1 MRYLFFFSDSP
12 INSGFFGMS
21 LRNSTK
27 LFTFYLFLLRVFII
41 TNIYTYLH
49 EYFDDNQKN
58 APYPYVLPTRLV
70 ILINN
75 SIYGISLIM
84 LFISS
89 FSNKRIVLA
98 FLGNVIGSINVL
110 VNILMNVY
118 YISIEKP
125 EMDFR
130 FKYFEN
136 FVTGYVLIYISILEV
151 FLHYFLHSFCINLL
165 LENYTILDYVERDGS
180 ATDNILINRISSSI
194 NSIELEQKFEFQLSV
209 IK

>member
-21 LRNSTK
+21 LRNSSK
-27 LFTFYLFLLRVFII
+27 LFSIYLFLLRVFII
-41 TNIYTYLH
+41 INIYTYLN
-49 EYFDDNQKN
+49 EFFNENQN
-58 APYPYVLPTRLV
+58 SSLYPYVLSTRLV

-75 SIYGISLIM
+75 FIHGLSLII

-98 FLGNVIGSINVL
+98 FLGNVIGSINIL
-110 VNILMNVY
+110 ISILLNIY

-136 FVTGYVLIYISILEV
+136 FVTGYIFIYISILDV

-165 LENYTILDYVERDGS
+165 LGNYEILDSVEKDASYRELS
-180 ATDNILINRISSSI
+180 FINNILSKSNS
-194 NSIELEQKFEFQLSV
+194 SIELEQKF
-209 IK
+209 